1 MTMTK
6 KYKILGKFIKD
17 MSSETKDIETYLFVK
32 DHIAK
37 YQLGIDINSKALKN
51 KLIEISTTLKFED
64 KTESKSKS
72 HFEVTFS
79 TIVKIDEGVKY
90 EIYKDH
96 LGYPTFGIGHLI
108 TENDPEHGEPDGTEI
123 SEERVNEVFETD
135 VAKFVSESKILF
147 PDLDDL
153 PDVAQQVIVNMAFNM
168 GRPRLSK
175 FKNFIAGVNDR
186 DWTRA
191 AEEMMDSRWAT
202 QVGDRAIRLRNQIL
216 TLV

>member
-1 MTMTK
+1 MN
-6 KYKILGKFIKD
+6 
-17 MSSETKDIETYLFVK
+17 IEALRE
-32 DHIAK
+32 
-37 YQLGIDINSKALKN
+37 QL
-51 KLIEISTTLKFED
+51 
-64 KTESKSKS
+64 
-72 HFEVTFS
+72 
-79 TIVKIDEGVKY
+79 KIDEGVKY

-108 TENDPEHGEPDGTEI
+108 TESDPEHGKPDGTEI
-123 SEERVNEVFETD
+123 SEDRVNEIFETD
-135 VAKFVSESKILF
+135 VAKFVSEAKILF

>member
-1 MTMTK
+1 MN
-6 KYKILGKFIKD
+6 
-17 MSSETKDIETYLFVK
+17 IEALRE
-32 DHIAK
+32 
-37 YQLGIDINSKALKN
+37 QLK
-51 KLIEISTTLKFED
+51 
-64 KTESKSKS
+64 
-72 HFEVTFS
+72 V
-79 TIVKIDEGVKY
+79 DEGVKY

-108 TENDPEHGEPDGTEI
+108 TEDDPEHGEPDGKEI
-123 SEERVNEVFETD
+123 SEDRVNEVFATD

-147 PDLDDL
+147 PDLDEL